1 MKTLKPRKMRGT
13 TKATPKTAMF
23 CLNGPMSGSTLY
35 VTSPITLPFT
45 YKGQTGR
52 YVAGKWEA
60 V

>member
-13 TKATPKTAMF
+13 TKATTKVGMYCTD
-23 CLNGPMSGSTLY
+23 GPMSGHKLY
-35 VTSPITLPFT
+35 VTSLVTLPFT